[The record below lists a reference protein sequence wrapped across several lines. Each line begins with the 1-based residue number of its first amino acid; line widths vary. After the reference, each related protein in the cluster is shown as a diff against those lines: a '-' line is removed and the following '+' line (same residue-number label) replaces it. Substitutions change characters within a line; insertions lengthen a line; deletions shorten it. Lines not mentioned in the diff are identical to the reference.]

1 MLAFIGRRCY
11 HLGMYHDIEREPVS
25 LFLREVRQKKLSGH
39 LFVNAKDFQITLNL
53 LDGKLAN
60 GMSTRYDEKLSVIL
74 HQMGMISEEQYGF
87 LSGLQQFSDDQVA
100 GILLDQNFAKKK
112 DIYYA
117 RVFQLRRI
125 AISTFVLQRGVWI
138 FTAGEPDPPLRE
150 VFEIPLE
157 GILVEGARSIEHA
170 TPYAGRWLAAVPAP
184 FNEIPMDMEVY
195 FTDAERELFAALRAL
210 GPLGGDTQARPSC
223 RQLISRLG
231 MAPLEFWR
239 GMLAFHLMGIV
250 EFEQGAEE
258 PDLSAEI
265 AALLELSQRLL
276 AAEPGDPAALGLP
289 PRAGREAV
297 ERAATGLLSRFAPER
312 FGANAAPEVRK
323 IARDVCRQLRIL
335 AQGPEL
341 PGEAEWRQISPAESP
356 RPPAPEPALAAPR
369 EPVRPAAAEPPP
381 AAPQEPA
388 RPVPPEPPRPEPKEA
403 PPAEDEEEFELSA
416 EFAIDEPEA
425 GEPEISLDE
434 RDRLERTPV
443 PGAKAA
449 PPPQVFFEE
458 AVPPSAAALE
468 NPVEWIVDPD
478 VSGVPGTET
487 PAEPPPFAPVA
498 APPALHMVDADHE
511 KAWELLLQAKEL
523 YEKRDLPGAVPLL
536 KKAIKL
542 EPKQGD
548 FYYLLGLCQ
557 SESELFRNE
566 AEINLKKAIELKS
579 WSADPVYALGV
590 LYRGQGKMKLAERCF
605 TRVKEIAYEHTGA
618 SRALVDLR
626 RQKAGR
632 SPLQP
637 AKRKR

>member
-1 MLAFIGRRCY
+1 
-11 HLGMYHDIEREPVS
+11 MYHDIEREPVS

-60 GMSTRYDEKLSVIL
+60 GQSTHFDEKLPVIL
-74 HQMGMISEEQYGF
+74 HQMGMISEEQYSF

-125 AISTFVLQRGVWI
+125 AISTFTLLRGVWI

-250 EFEQGAEE
+250 EFEPGTEE
-258 PDLSAEI
+258 PDLSADI
-265 AALLELSQRLL
+265 AALLELNQRLL
-276 AAEPGDPAALGLP
+276 AAEPGDPVALGLP
-289 PRAGREAV
+289 PRASREAL
-297 ERAATGLLSRFAPER
+297 ERAATGLLSRFAPEH

-323 IARDVCRQLRIL
+323 IAREVCRQLRIL

-341 PGEAEWRQISPAESP
+341 PGEAEWRQPMP
-356 RPPAPEPALAAPR
+356 PEPQ
-369 EPVRPAAAEPPP
+369 RPAKPEPPR
-381 AAPQEPA
+381 AAPQEAA
-388 RPVPPEPPRPEPKEA
+388 RPAKPEPPRAAPQEKARPAMPEPPPPVPEEA

-416 EFAIDEPEA
+416 EFAVDEPEG
-425 GEPEISLDE
+425 GEPELVLDE
-434 RDRLERTPV
+434 RDRLELTPV
-443 PGAKAA
+443 PGAEA
-449 PPPQVFFEE
+449 PATQSVFFEE
-458 AVPPSAAALE
+458 AVPPSAAPAAE
-468 NPVEWIVDPD
+468 TPVNPVEWILEPD
-478 VSGVPGTET
+478 ISGVPEPTV
-487 PAEPPPFAPVA
+487 PAPPPASPPPFAPVA

-511 KAWELLLQAKEL
+511 KAWELLIQAKEL
-523 YEKRDLPGAVPLL
+523 YEKHDYPGAVPLL

-557 SESELFRNE
+557 SEAALTKNE

-626 RQKAGR
+626 RQKAGKP
-632 SPLQP
+632 PLAP
-637 AKRKR
+637 ARKKH